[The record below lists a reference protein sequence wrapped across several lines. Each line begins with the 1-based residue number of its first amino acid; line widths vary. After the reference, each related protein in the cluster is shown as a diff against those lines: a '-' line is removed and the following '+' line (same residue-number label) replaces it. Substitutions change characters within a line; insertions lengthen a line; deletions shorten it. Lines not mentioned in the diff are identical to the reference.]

1 MGARVMRRIGRWCGK
16 LALCLFLSSLL
27 AVVVYKYVPVYYTP
41 LMLIRLYERHQDG
54 KELRLE
60 HEWVPMERIAQPL
73 AQAVVASEDN
83 RFMEHHGFDIEQIRL
98 ARDEAEKGRRVR
110 GASTISQQTAKNV
123 FLSQEKDLSRK
134 VAEVFLA
141 FDLES
146 LYEKDEILE
155 LYVNTSYFGDGLTG
169 IGAATQGLLHKKPL
183 EMTPCECAL
192 MAGLPNA
199 PTVLSSDPELAWDRA
214 RLVAAQMEK
223 YGLAASAD
231 EICP

>member
-1 MGARVMRRIGRWCGK
+1 MKRILRFIGRVFAAAVALLLIAA
-16 LALCLFLSSLL
+16 LAITWRGYALYREALDETPIEQTVEGLRKSEG
-27 AVVVYKYVPVYYTP
+27 YVP
-41 LMLIRLYERHQDG
+41 IG
-54 KELRLE
+54 ELPQTYLKG
-60 HEWVPMERIAQPL
+60 
-73 AQAVVASEDN
+73 VVAIEDH
-83 RFMEHHGFDIEQIRL
+83 RFYDHGGIDLIAICRAAWHDLTTLSFEQ
-98 ARDEAEKGRRVR
+98 G
-110 GASTISQQTAKNV
+110 GSTITQQVAKNV

-183 EMTPCECAL
+183 EMTHCECAL